1 MNLKK
6 NIAGL
11 MLVQGMNYI
20 IPVITVP
27 YLFRVIGVEKYG
39 LVTFATAFALYLQV
53 FIDYGFNLSATR
65 TISRVRGDA
74 GIINRIVSEVMTV
87 KLVFC
92 LAGFVVLL
100 CCIVFIP
107 KLRHEPLIFLAS
119 YGAVVGYSLFPQW
132 FFQGMERM
140 EYITLYNTG
149 ARLVPA
155 VLVFF
160 VVQSPDEYYRLPLL
174 NAIGSTIG
182 CLACLIILF
191 TVFGVRLSP
200 PAFAGCMAHL
210 REGWSIFV
218 SQLFGSFFNNA
229 NSIVLGFVSGNEAV
243 AIYSG
248 AEKVVR
254 ALANVSV
261 PVCTAIFPRA
271 SILFSQSREQGTAFL
286 RKFLAGG
293 VLMHVPGCVML
304 FLFSGTVSE
313 LLMGSPSR
321 EMTAI
326 IRILAVLP
334 ATVFIDNIYGTQVL
348 LNIGQEKLVM
358 RGIIVAGSL
367 SVVSMAIL
375 MPLFGEYGAA
385 FTYLIAELTI
395 LVCMIYFTRKSGISL
410 LYRGR
415 VNR

>member
-1 MNLKK
+1 MNLKR

-39 LVTFATAFALYLQV
+39 LVTFASAFALYLQI

-65 TISRVRGDA
+65 TVSRVRDDTGT
-74 GIINRIVSEVMTV
+74 INRIVSEVMAV

-100 CCIVFIP
+100 CCIALIP
-107 KLRHEPLIFLAS
+107 KLRNEPLIFLAS

-132 FFQGMERM
+132 FFQGVERM

-191 TVFGVRLSP
+191 VQFGVRLSL
-200 PAFAGCMAHL
+200 PAFSGCLTHL

-229 NSIVLGFVSGNEAV
+229 NAIVLGFVSGNEAV

-254 ALANVSV
+254 ALANISV
-261 PVCTAIFPRA
+261 PVCTAIFPH
-271 SILFSQSREQGTAFL
+271 SNKLFSISREKGIAFL
-286 RKFLAGG
+286 RKVLAGG
-293 VLMHVPGCVML
+293 VAFHVVAQILL
-304 FLFSGTVSE
+304 FVFSYSIAN
-313 LLMGSPSR
+313 LLIGKDNN
-321 EMTAI
+321 EIATL
-326 IRILAVLP
+326 IRIMSMIPLF
-334 ATVFIDNIYGTQVL
+334 VFIDNIYGTQIL
-348 LNIGQEKLVM
+348 LNIGKEKLVM
-358 RGIIVAGSL
+358 RGIVVAGSL
-367 SVVSMAIL
+367 SIVSMTIL
-375 MPLFGEYGAA
+375 IPFFGEYGAA
-385 FTYLIAELTI
+385 VTYLIAELMV
-395 LVCMIYFTRKSGISL
+395 LVCMIYFNRKCGISL
-410 LYRGR
+410 LSRGR
-415 VNR
+415 VSE